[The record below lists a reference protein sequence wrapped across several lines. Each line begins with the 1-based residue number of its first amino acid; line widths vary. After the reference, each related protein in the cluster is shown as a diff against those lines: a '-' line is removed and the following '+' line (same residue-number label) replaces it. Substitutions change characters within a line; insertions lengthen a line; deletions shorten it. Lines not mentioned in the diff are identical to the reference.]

1 MVKQH
6 PKFNNHAHNVL
17 NINQLMF
24 KMAVIDFF
32 FNFPIF
38 CPAKTQHK
46 IIHLRLVKFEFF
58 YFLNI
63 YLTFRI
69 RIILI
74 SIKSDFDPKMKIK
87 IELK

>member
-32 FNFPIF
+32 YFSNILSSEDTAQDNSFASRKVRIFLLFKHIFNI
-38 CPAKTQHK
+38 
-46 IIHLRLVKFEFF
+46 
-58 YFLNI
+58 
-63 YLTFRI
+63 
-69 RIILI
+69 
-74 SIKSDFDPKMKIK
+74 
-87 IELK
+87 